1 MLKIYLV
8 NNKKLFY
15 FSGHNF
21 VDIRRTSTSSGNGGL
36 LGHLSKSTIMSVF
49 VILLLVFLFCSSLYL
64 VFRIDA
70 LQRQVSSKQ
79 YFGHCSQLI
88 VLDITKYILG

>member
-1 MLKIYLV
+1 MLNIYQI

-21 VDIRRTSTSSGNGGL
+21 VDVRRTSTSSGNGGL

-70 LQRQVSSKQ
+70 LQRQVSKQ